1 MSIGTLP
8 PSLPSRHA
16 SLPSP
21 FSLLPTPIS
30 PRVETSHHVV
40 TSARDSETVVAPSP
54 VTTPDAMMSLTA
66 IEHLDFEHE
75 VPCDGS
81 WCGELCQC
89 AAFGVVVALCR
100 GCREGGRSFIRNDK
114 VLEQPNVTIAA
125 CRAWTAA
132 SSAPIRALVVH
143 ELKRLQKDAPNAR
156 AWHHKDSRPW
166 LETVLASE
174 SMGHADALAKASPNP
189 SFNPSPE
196 PSVKPSQEPSK

>member
-40 TSARDSETVVAPSP
+40 TSARDSAPIVAPSP

-66 IEHLDFEHE
+66 IEHLDFEPE
-75 VPCDGS
+75 VPCDGV
-81 WCGELCQC
+81 WDGELCQN

-100 GCREGGRSFIRNDK
+100 GCREGGRSFI
-114 VLEQPNVTIAA
+114 
-125 CRAWTAA
+125 CRRCWAECQTAGWLCP
-132 SSAPIRALVVH
+132 SCDRSCEPRFIRLVVTF
-143 ELKRLQKDAPNAR
+143 R
-156 AWHHKDSRPW
+156 
-166 LETVLASE
+166 
-174 SMGHADALAKASPNP
+174 
-189 SFNPSPE
+189 
-196 PSVKPSQEPSK
+196 

>member
-1 MSIGTLP
+1 MHLISAPTMTQAGIAEWR
-8 PSLPSRHA
+8 PSRIA
-16 SLPSP
+16 ALAET
-21 FSLLPTPIS
+21 LTPET
-30 PRVETSHHVV
+30 VETIAYDLERRAYLLVDRV
-40 TSARDSETVVAPSP
+40 TE
-54 VTTPDAMMSLTA
+54 
-66 IEHLDFEHE
+66 E
-75 VPCDGS
+75 V
-81 WCGELCQC
+81 L
-89 AAFGVVVALCR
+89 V
-100 GCREGGRSFIRNDK
+100 RSFIRNDK

>member
-40 TSARDSETVVAPSP
+40 TSARDLAPIVAPSP
-54 VTTPDAMMSLTA
+54 VTAPDAMMSLTA
-66 IEHLDFEHE
+66 IEHLDFEPE
-75 VPCDGS
+75 VPCDWS

-100 GCREGGRSFIRNDK
+100 GCREGGRSFI
-114 VLEQPNVTIAA
+114 
-125 CRAWTAA
+125 CRRCWAECQTAGWLCP
-132 SSAPIRALVVH
+132 SCDRHCEPRFIRLVVTF
-143 ELKRLQKDAPNAR
+143 R
-156 AWHHKDSRPW
+156 
-166 LETVLASE
+166 
-174 SMGHADALAKASPNP
+174 
-189 SFNPSPE
+189 
-196 PSVKPSQEPSK
+196 

>member
-40 TSARDSETVVAPSP
+40 TSARDSAPVVAPSP

-66 IEHLDFEHE
+66 IEHLDFEPE
-75 VPCDGS
+75 VPCDGV
-81 WCGELCQC
+81 WDGELCQN

-100 GCREGGRSFIRNDK
+100 GCREGGRSFI
-114 VLEQPNVTIAA
+114 
-125 CRAWTAA
+125 CRRCWAECQTAGWLCP
-132 SSAPIRALVVH
+132 SCDRSCEPRFIRLVVT
-143 ELKRLQKDAPNAR
+143 LR
-156 AWHHKDSRPW
+156 
-166 LETVLASE
+166 
-174 SMGHADALAKASPNP
+174 
-189 SFNPSPE
+189 
-196 PSVKPSQEPSK
+196 